1 MVLEAQG
8 NVLLDVVIL
17 LGAGVLGAAA
27 FQRLG
32 LGSVLG
38 YFAGGV
44 LVGPSGLGL
53 FTHPQAILHLAELGV
68 VLLLFLVGLEMQP
81 ARLWSLR
88 RQIFGLGVAQVVVCG
103 ALLTGAA
110 ALAGFP
116 PWVAFLAAMGFVLSS
131 TAAVAQ
137 ELEQRGETTSPRGQ
151 RIVAILLLEDLAIV
165 PLLAI
170 VALAGPATEAGGA
183 RWSEVGIALA
193 AVMGLVAAGRRLLD
207 PLFRVLAALRA
218 REVMT
223 AAALL
228 LVLGAALLMEQS
240 GLSTALGAFLAGV
253 LFSESSFRHQLEADV
268 DPFRSVLLGIF
279 FLSVGMSLDLALVAG
294 DAPAVLATVAAAMA
308 IKGAGVYAVAWL
320 LGSTPRDAL
329 HRAALMAQGGEFAFV
344 LFAHASKAALF
355 DEADTAFFTAVV
367 ILSMAATPLLVR
379 GLERVLPAPA
389 PSLDGIDPADG
400 LRGTVL
406 IIGFGRFGQVMSQ
419 VLLARG
425 IDVTIIDRDV
435 EMIRSAAEFG
445 FKVYYGDGGRLDV
458 LRASGAFTARAIA
471 VCVDDRA
478 AASRIVEV
486 LRAQCPLSTLLVRAY
501 DRVHAL
507 ELIRAGVEHPV
518 RETFESALALGEQT
532 LRALGVAP
540 EEAAATCAE
549 VRRRDAERVR
559 LELAGGL
566 AAGRG
571 LLLGNVPRPTPLTPP
586 RHSARPLSAETAA
599 VTGGDPAAVTRADPA
614 ADAS

>member
-1 MVLEAQG
+1 MALEAQG

-44 LVGPSGLGL
+44 LVGPAGLGL
-53 FTHPQAILHLAELGV
+53 FTNPQAILHLAELGV

-165 PLLAI
+165 PLLAL
-170 VALAGPATEAGGA
+170 VALAGPAATEAGGA

-193 AVMGLVAAGRRLLD
+193 AVMGLVTAGRRLLD
-207 PLFRVLAALRA
+207 PLFRVLASLRA

-228 LVLGAALLMEQS
+228 LVLGAALLMEKS

-279 FLSVGMSLDLALVAG
+279 FLSVGMSLDLALVVDDAG
-294 DAPAVLATVAAAMA
+294 AVLATVAAAMA
-308 IKGAGVYAVAWL
+308 IKAAGVYAVAWL

-329 HRAALMAQGGEFAFV
+329 QRAALMAQGGEFAFV
-344 LFAHASKAALF
+344 LFAHASEAALF
-355 DEADTAFFTAVV
+355 SEADVAFFTAVV

-379 GLERVLPAPA
+379 GLERVLPAPV
-389 PSLDGIDPADG
+389 PSMDGVDAADG
-400 LRGTVL
+400 LGGTVL
-406 IIGFGRFGQVMSQ
+406 IIGFGRFGQVTSQ

-486 LRAQCPLSTLLVRAY
+486 LRAQCPLATLLVRAY
-501 DRVHAL
+501 DRIHAL

-540 EEAAATCAE
+540 EEAAATCTE

-586 RHSARPLSAETAA
+586 RRSARPLSAETAA
-599 VTGGDPAAVTRADPA
+599 VTGGDPAAG
-614 ADAS
+614 AS